1 MGFSRQ
7 EYWTELPFPSPGDL
21 PDTGIE
27 PGSPTLQTNST
38 VWATRGSLFLLGLLL
53 FKCCYTWCLIGLL
66 SYLHSLKI
74 LFGAGDGHVHML
86 YLKWIAIK
94 GCFIAHESLLN
105 VMWQPKWE
113 GIWGRMDACIHTAE
127 FLCCSPGTIATLII
141 DDTPRQNQKIQKKKK
156 IMSDTLSGCIPLL
169 TLPSLILSF
178 ASCSLLMNSSS
189 AFLQLSY
196 WILQLFNFGLA
207 LILSNLFAEVLS
219 MMIHSSLEHLKWA
232 SLWSLLWTLSGK
244 LLTNLCLIQC
254 FWRQHIL
261 SCSFICNTFP
271 YFLILI
277 DFMLFST
284 Y

>member
-74 LFGAGDGHVHML
+74 LFGVGDGHVHML

-156 IMSDTLSGCIPLL
+156 LRPTLCLGAFHCSLFHHWAFLLLHVVCWWTLLVHFFSSVIEFFNCLTSVWPLYYL
-169 TLPSLILSF
+169 ISLLKFSLWWSILLLSILS
-178 ASCSLLMNSSS
+178 
-189 AFLQLSY
+189 
-196 WILQLFNFGLA
+196 
-207 LILSNLFAEVLS
+207 
-219 MMIHSSLEHLKWA
+219 EHLYDHYFE
-232 SLWSLLWTLSGK
+232 
-244 LLTNLCLIQC
+244 LCQV
-254 FWRQHIL
+254 
-261 SCSFICNTFP
+261 N
-271 YFLILI
+271 Y
-277 DFMLFST
+277 
-284 Y
+284 